1 MSYIRLPYVRIPTF
15 DRRALLFGA
24 ARGAKLLAAR
34 KVLQTAPLLG
44 LTALSRAAGQASEP
58 LASPPEIRSRDGI
71 LEATL
76 TAACGPVRLG
86 DHAFAGMLYN
96 GSYVP
101 PTLRARLGDTLRITF
116 RNNLIDRSPPG
127 DPGYVGP
134 LCTGP
139 GTPSNV
145 HYHGMSV
152 SPQGSS
158 DNVFVHVHPGE
169 SFQYEVPIP
178 AAGRQGPGLY
188 WYHPHAHGYVD
199 PQILGGLSGAL
210 VVDGFEELY
219 PLLRG
224 MPERFLL
231 IKHAQIG
238 GGEVVSINGQV
249 NPAIEMR
256 PGEMQFWRIAHIGAS
271 LFIKFRIEGIPLYV
285 IATDGHPLSQPRKIS
300 EFLIGPGERIEAIA
314 VGPPPGEYAMRTIAF
329 QNEAWRPP
337 EAVRDLALIVSSGAA
352 APGDAESEILRQRVQ
367 GGQWIDEV
375 RAAPI
380 AHRRTL
386 VYSRTPDRQVFMI
399 DGRTVDEAR
408 IDQRVRLGDTEEW
421 TVINTDQQYHSF
433 HIHQTPFLVTEIN
446 GAPAND
452 ASLRDTAAVPPSIG
466 ERHGTL
472 KVVIPFTD
480 PVIAGRF
487 VYHCHSVNH
496 EDKGMMGVIEVV
508 A

>member
-1 MSYIRLPYVRIPTF
+1 MPTF
-15 DRRALLFGA
+15 DRRALLLGV
-24 ARGAKLLAAR
+24 ARGAKVLAAR
-34 KVLQTAPLLG
+34 RVLQTAPLFA

-58 LASPPEIRSRDGI
+58 LVSPPEIRSRDGV
-71 LEATL
+71 LETTL

-86 DHAFAGMLYN
+86 DHGFTGMLYN

-101 PTLRARLGDTLRITF
+101 ATLRARLGDTLRINF
-116 RNNLIDRSPPG
+116 RNNLTDRPPPD
-127 DPGYVGP
+127 DPRYVGP

-139 GTPSNV
+139 GTLSNV

-152 SPQGSS
+152 SPRGNS

-169 SFQYEVPIP
+169 GFQYEVRIP

-188 WYHPHAHGYVD
+188 WYHPHAHGYVND
-199 PQILGGLSGAL
+199 QILGGMSGAL
-210 VVDGFEELY
+210 VIDGFEELY

-231 IKHAQIG
+231 IKHAKIGDDQLVSLSGQI
-238 GGEVVSINGQV
+238 
-249 NPAIEMR
+249 NPAISMR

-271 LFIKFRIEGIPLYV
+271 LFIKFRIEGMALYV
-285 IATDGHPLSQPRKIS
+285 IGTDGHPLSQPRKIS

-314 VGPPPGEYAMRTIAF
+314 VGPPPGEYAMHTIAF

-337 EAVRDLALIVSSGAA
+337 EPVRDLAVIVSSGAA

-367 GGQWIDEV
+367 GARWIDEV

-386 VYSRTPDRQVFMI
+386 AYSRTSDRQVFMI
-399 DGRTVDEAR
+399 DGRTVDEDR
-408 IDQRVRLGDTEEW
+408 LDQRVTLGDTEEW

-433 HIHQTPFLVTEIN
+433 HIHQTPFLVTEVD

-452 ASLRDTAAVPPSIG
+452 DSLRDTASVPPSTS

-487 VYHCHSVNH
+487 VYHCHAVDH